1 MFKYISKILAQFST
15 SQKIVAL
22 SILLLSIVIISIAP
36 SIISSVT
43 LDRDELN
50 SEIKRQDT
58 KIKKLE
64 IHADSLEYKIRKS
77 GMECT
82 NQIVL
87 REEEFLEM
95 LENLKG
101 DLRNHNNIED
111 RIVRLNTTTEKKI
124 YPISTVGDSSV
135 SMMMVREEPR
145 QEKVIIYKK
154 PQISSTLSLI
164 DEMERKI
171 KKN

>member
-15 SQKIVAL
+15 PQKIVAL
-22 SILLLSIVIISIAP
+22 SMLLLSIVIISIAP
-36 SIISSVT
+36 SFISSIT
-43 LDRDELN
+43 LNRDELN
-50 SEIKRQDT
+50 SEIKRQDS
-58 KIKKLE
+58 KIKNLE
-64 IHADSLEYKIRKS
+64 INVDSLEYKIRKS

-95 LENLKG
+95 LERLKG

-124 YPISTVGDSSV
+124 YPVGDSSV
-135 SMMMVREEPR
+135 SMMMVRKEPI

-154 PQISSTLSLI
+154 PQINSTLSLI
-164 DEMERKI
+164 DDMKKKI

>member
-15 SQKIVAL
+15 PQKIVAL
-22 SILLLSIVIISIAP
+22 SMLLLAIVIITIAP
-36 SIISSVT
+36 SFIASIT
-43 LDRDELN
+43 LNRDELN

-58 KIKKLE
+58 KIKNLE
-64 IHADSLEYKIRKS
+64 INVDSLEYKIRKS

-95 LENLKG
+95 LERLKG

-111 RIVRLNTTTEKKI
+111 RIVRLNTTTERKI
-124 YPISTVGDSSV
+124 YPVGDSSV
-135 SMMMVREEPR
+135 SMMMVREEPI

-154 PQISSTLSLI
+154 PQINSTLSLI
-164 DEMERKI
+164 DDMKKKI

>member
-15 SQKIVAL
+15 PQKIVAL
-22 SILLLSIVIISIAP
+22 SMLLLAIVIITIAP
-36 SIISSVT
+36 SFIASIT
-43 LDRDELN
+43 LNRDELN

-58 KIKKLE
+58 KIKNLE
-64 IHADSLEYKIRKS
+64 INVDSLEYKIRKS

-95 LENLKG
+95 LERLKG

-124 YPISTVGDSSV
+124 YPVGDSSV
-135 SMMMVREEPR
+135 SMMMVREEPI

-154 PQISSTLSLI
+154 PQINSTLSLI
-164 DEMERKI
+164 DDMEKKI

>member
-15 SQKIVAL
+15 PQKIVAL
-22 SILLLSIVIISIAP
+22 SMLLLAIVIISIAP

-58 KIKKLE
+58 KIKNLE

-101 DLRNHNNIED
+101 DLRNHNNMED
-111 RIVRLNTTTEKKI
+111 RIVRLNTVSKEKRI
-124 YPISTVGDSSV
+124 YPVGDSSV

-154 PQISSTLSLI
+154 PQISSTISMI
-164 DEMERKI
+164 DEMKKKI

>member
-15 SQKIVAL
+15 PQKIVAL
-22 SILLLSIVIISIAP
+22 SMLLLSIVIISIAP

-50 SEIKRQDT
+50 SEIKRQGT
-58 KIKKLE
+58 KIKNLE

-101 DLRNHNNIED
+101 DLRNHNNMED
-111 RIVRLNTTTEKKI
+111 RIVRLNTVSKEKRI
-124 YPISTVGDSSV
+124 YPVGDSSV

-154 PQISSTLSLI
+154 PQISSTISMI
-164 DEMERKI
+164 DEMKKKI

>member
-1 MFKYISKILAQFST
+1 
-15 SQKIVAL
+15 
-22 SILLLSIVIISIAP
+22 
-36 SIISSVT
+36 
-43 LDRDELN
+43 
-50 SEIKRQDT
+50 
-58 KIKKLE
+58 
-64 IHADSLEYKIRKS
+64 
-77 GMECT
+77 MECT

-101 DLRNHNNIED
+101 DLRNHNNMED
-111 RIVRLNTTTEKKI
+111 RIVRLNTVSKEKRI
-124 YPISTVGDSSV
+124 YPVGDSSV

-154 PQISSTLSLI
+154 PQISSTISMI
-164 DEMERKI
+164 DEMKKKI

>member
-15 SQKIVAL
+15 PQKIVAL
-22 SILLLSIVIISIAP
+22 SMLLLAIVIITIAP
-36 SIISSVT
+36 SFISSIT
-43 LDRDELN
+43 LNRDELN

-58 KIKKLE
+58 KIKNLE
-64 IHADSLEYKIRKS
+64 INVDSLEYKIRKS

-95 LENLKG
+95 LERLKG

-124 YPISTVGDSSV
+124 YPVGDSSV
-135 SMMMVREEPR
+135 SMMTVREEPIK
-145 QEKVIIYKK
+145 EKVIIYKK
-154 PQISSTLSLI
+154 PQINSTLSLI
-164 DEMERKI
+164 DDMEKKI

>member
-15 SQKIVAL
+15 PQKIVAL
-22 SILLLSIVIISIAP
+22 SMLLLSIVIISIAP
-36 SIISSVT
+36 SFISSIT
-43 LDRDELN
+43 LNREELN
-50 SEIKRQDT
+50 SEIKRQDI
-58 KIKKLE
+58 KIKNLE
-64 IHADSLEYKIRKS
+64 INVDSLEYKIRKS

-95 LENLKG
+95 LERLKG

-124 YPISTVGDSSV
+124 YPVGDSSV
-135 SMMMVREEPR
+135 SMMMIREEPI

-154 PQISSTLSLI
+154 PQINSTLSLI
-164 DEMERKI
+164 DDMKKKI

>member
-15 SQKIVAL
+15 PQKIVAL
-22 SILLLSIVIISIAP
+22 SMLLLAIVIISIAP

-50 SEIKRQDT
+50 SEIKRQGT
-58 KIKKLE
+58 KIKNLE

-101 DLRNHNNIED
+101 DLRNHNNMED
-111 RIVRLNTTTEKKI
+111 RIVRLNTVSKEKRI
-124 YPISTVGDSSV
+124 YQVGDSSV
-135 SMMMVREEPR
+135 SMMMVHEEPR

-164 DEMERKI
+164 DEMKKKI

>member
-15 SQKIVAL
+15 PQKIVAL
-22 SILLLSIVIISIAP
+22 SMLLLAIVIISIAP

-50 SEIKRQDT
+50 SEIKRQGT
-58 KIKKLE
+58 KIKNLE

-101 DLRNHNNIED
+101 DLRNHNNMED
-111 RIVRLNTTTEKKI
+111 RIVRLNTVSKEKRI
-124 YPISTVGDSSV
+124 YPVGDSSV

-154 PQISSTLSLI
+154 PQISSTISMI
-164 DEMERKI
+164 DEMKKKI

>member
-15 SQKIVAL
+15 PQKIVAL
-22 SILLLSIVIISIAP
+22 SMLLVAIIIITLAP
-36 SIISSVT
+36 SFIASIT

-50 SEIKRQDT
+50 SEIKRQDN
-58 KIKKLE
+58 KIKNLE
-64 IHADSLEYKIRKS
+64 VNVDSLEFKIRKN

-87 REEEFLEM
+87 REKEFLEM
-95 LENLKG
+95 LEKLKG

-111 RIVRLNTTTEKKI
+111 KIVRLNTTYTENKI
-124 YPISTVGDSSV
+124 YPIGDSSV
-135 SMMMVREEPR
+135 SMMM
-145 QEKVIIYKK
+145 QEKPSQEKIIIYKK
-154 PQISSTLSLI
+154 PQISSTISLI
-164 DEMERKI
+164 DEMEKRI

>member
-1 MFKYISKILAQFST
+1 MFKYISKILIQFST
-15 SQKIVAL
+15 PQKIVAL
-22 SILLLSIVIISIAP
+22 SMLLLAIVTITIAP
-36 SIISSVT
+36 SLISSII

-50 SEIKRQDT
+50 SEIKRQGT
-58 KIKKLE
+58 KIKNLE

-95 LENLKG
+95 LERLKG
-101 DLRNHNNIED
+101 DLRNHNNTED
-111 RIVRLNTTTEKKI
+111 RIVRLNTTTQEEKI
-124 YPISTVGDSSV
+124 YTVGDSSV
-135 SMMMVREEPR
+135 SMTIREKPR

-154 PQISSTLSLI
+154 PEISSTIFMI
-164 DEMERKI
+164 DEMKKKI